1 MSTYPLFLKFS
12 ALTSLVCKILLKSL
26 NHILDA
32 STPYSLFKSYVE
44 SYSSFIGIV
53 KFGWG
58 SSLVDPEFDLKKDLL
73 DSLNIPCIPGGTLFE
88 YFYHR
93 NDIDTY
99 INFVRQNRFQWIEL
113 SRGTVSIPDNEYHDL
128 VNRLSHEFN
137 VMSEIGFKSAD
148 RSDLMTDSDWL
159 VACQQSLAAGAK
171 LLVLEARESGSAGV
185 VDKNGDIKSS
195 MLNHLASVISIESI
209 LFEAP
214 VKQLQVHFIKE
225 FGSLVNLGNISL
237 QNVLPVIALRQNLR
251 SETLILSSST

>member
-1 MSTYPLFLKFS
+1 M
-12 ALTSLVCKILLKSL
+12 KSL

-32 STPYSLFKSYVE
+32 STPYNLFKSYVE
-44 SYSSFIGIV
+44 SYASFIGII

-58 SSLVDPEFDLKKDLL
+58 SSLVDPEFELKKDLL
-73 DSLNIPCIPGGTLFE
+73 DNLGIPCVPGGTLFE

-93 NDIDTY
+93 NDIEAY

-113 SRGTVSIPDNEYHDL
+113 SRGTVTIPDSEYHDL
-128 VNRLSHEFN
+128 VNNLSDEFN

-148 RSDLMTDSDWL
+148 RSDLMSDSDWL
-159 VACQQSLAAGAK
+159 DACQQSLAAGAH

-185 VDKNGDIKSS
+185 VDKNGNIKSS
-195 MLNHLASVISIESI
+195 MLNYLASVIGIESI

-237 QNVLPVIALRQNLR
+237 QNILPVIALRQNLR
-251 SETLILSSST
+251 SDTLILSASS

>member
-1 MSTYPLFLKFS
+1 M
-12 ALTSLVCKILLKSL
+12 KSL

-32 STPYSLFKSYVE
+32 STPYNLFKSYVE
-44 SYSSFIGIV
+44 SYASFIGIV

-73 DSLNIPCIPGGTLFE
+73 DNLGIPCVPGGTLFE

-93 NDIDTY
+93 NDVEAY

-113 SRGTVSIPDNEYHDL
+113 SRGTVTIPNTEYHDL
-128 VNRLSHEFN
+128 VNNLSDEFN

-148 RSDLMTDSDWL
+148 RSDLMSDSDWL
-159 VACQQSLAAGAK
+159 DACQQSLAAGAD
-171 LLVLEARESGSAGV
+171 LLVLEARESGSAGI
-185 VDKNGDIKSS
+185 VDKNGNIKSS
-195 MLNHLASVISIESI
+195 MLNHLVSVIGIESI

-214 VKQLQVHFIKE
+214 VKQLQVYFIKE

-237 QNVLPVIALRQNLR
+237 QNILPVIALRQNLR
-251 SETLILSSST
+251 SDTLILSASS